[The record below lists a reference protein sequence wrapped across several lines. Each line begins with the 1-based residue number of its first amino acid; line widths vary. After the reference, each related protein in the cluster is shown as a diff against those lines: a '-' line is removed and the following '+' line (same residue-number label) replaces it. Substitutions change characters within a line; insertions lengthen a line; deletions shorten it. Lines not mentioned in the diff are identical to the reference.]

1 MSKTQSLLLVLIASA
16 CRVGFAATFTSQSL
30 VDRAWC
36 EFADSQIVA
45 AMTITSPTCK
55 KNTIAAAQNDLDA
68 QVAETCTQLEE
79 NAKTIIERSRE
90 LKKLQEYAK
99 DAIAVARNVSR
110 MKNKVG
116 KHQTVVLCRDSWDLS
131 SRCTHHSL

>member
-68 QVAETCTQLEE
+68 QVAHVAQLAQDKHHAQVAAHAAHQQELQNQIDLRHLRFEE
-79 NAKTIIERSRE
+79 NQRKEKRAHEETMQRE
-90 LKKLQEYAK
+90 KQEE
-99 DAIAVARNVSR
+99 
-110 MKNKVG
+110 
-116 KHQTVVLCRDSWDLS
+116 
-131 SRCTHHSL
+131 